1 MPDEQKTGSGRTA
14 FGDEIRSV
22 VTRAEEELNR
32 LIRQV
37 NDEVVP
43 DVRRQGSSVLRSAA
57 DRLREMAES
66 LDKRTP

>member
-1 MPDEQKTGSGRTA
+1 MPDEQKAGGARST
-14 FGDEIRSV
+14 FGDELRGV

-32 LIRQV
+32 LIRTV
-37 NDEVVP
+37 NNEVLP
-43 DVRRQGSSVLRSAA
+43 DVRRQSSSVLRSAA

>member
-1 MPDEQKTGSGRTA
+1 MPDEQRTGAGRTS

-22 VTRAEEELNR
+22 VTRAEDELNR
-32 LIRQV
+32 LIRTV
-37 NDEVVP
+37 NEEVVP